1 MGSLNKQG
9 SPSRLLLLGGC
20 LKKILIAGATSLV
33 ATPAFAGGFY
43 LQEQSPGA
51 IGRAFAGE
59 AAIAAD
65 ASTVF
70 FNPAGMTR
78 LGRITLTNGLHILS
92 VDTAQSDRGST
103 RTEASTGTVTATDGG
118 SGGNPFDQ
126 PVLIP
131 AGFGAIRV
139 GDRPLWLGLS
149 VTAPFG
155 QKLVYNDS
163 WFGRYD
169 SIRSDLKT
177 FNIQPSAA
185 YALGDKISLGIGFDI
200 QLMDATI
207 SSALPNGTPA
217 QADGLIRVHGKDTA
231 LGWNAGILV
240 NLDQLRLGAHYR
252 SGIEHSL
259 KGRMTIGGLEG
270 ALSAANG
277 DVSSRTRVKV
287 PDIATASIV
296 LGANRPMRLL
306 ASASWYNWSVFRDL
320 RVTPEGGAP
329 IVSEQHYKDT
339 WSASLGAEYDARP
352 GTTLRVGVMRDGSPT
367 RDGYRTTRVPGGDR
381 YWLTTGASLA
391 LNRHLTADLSYAH
404 IFVNGA
410 NIARTDAFYEGTAAE
425 TLVTTRSRDSGN
437 VDMLA
442 AAITARF

>member
-1 MGSLNKQG
+1 M
-9 SPSRLLLLGGC
+9 
-20 LKKILIAGATSLV
+20 
-33 ATPAFAGGFY
+33 PAFAGGFY

-78 LGRITLTNGLHILS
+78 LGQVTLTNGLHMLS
-92 VDTAQSDRGST
+92 IDTAQSDHGSI
-103 RTEASTGTVTATDGG
+103 RTAAPSGAVTATDGS

-131 AGFGAIRV
+131 AAYGAIRV
-139 GDRPLWLGLS
+139 GGERLWLGLS

-155 QKLVYNDS
+155 QKLIYNNG

-169 SIRSDLKT
+169 SIVSDLKT
-177 FNIQPSAA
+177 FNFQPSAA
-185 YALGDKISLGIGFDI
+185 YALSDKLSIGVGIDI
-200 QLMDATI
+200 QLMDARL
-207 SSALPNGTPA
+207 SNALPGAAPL
-217 QADGLIRVHGKDTA
+217 QADGLLQVDGTDTA
-231 LGWNAGILV
+231 LGWNAGILID
-240 NLDQLRLGAHYR
+240 LDDVRLGVHYR
-252 SGIEHSL
+252 SGIKHDL
-259 KGRMTIGGLEG
+259 KGRLTVSGLEG

-287 PDIATASIV
+287 PGIATASIV
-296 LGANRPMRLL
+296 AGANRRLRLL
-306 ASASWYNWSVFRDL
+306 ASASWYDWSVFRDI
-320 RVTPEGGAP
+320 RIVPEGAP
-329 IVSEQHYKDT
+329 PLVSEQRYKDT

-352 GTTLRVGVMRDGSPT
+352 GRTFRLGMMRDGSPT
-367 RDGYRTTRVPGGDR
+367 RDGFRSTRVPGGDR
-381 YWLTTGASLA
+381 YWLSTGASLA

-404 IFVNGA
+404 LFVKRA
-410 NIARTDAFYEGTAAE
+410 DIARTEHFYAGTPVE
-425 TLVTTRSRDSGN
+425 TVVTTRSRDSGN

>member
-1 MGSLNKQG
+1 MGSSNKQG
-9 SPSRLLLLGGC
+9 RLHFVVIGGC

-33 ATPAFAGGFY
+33 ATPALAGGFY

-59 AAIAAD
+59 AAIASD

-78 LGRITLTNGLHILS
+78 LGRVTITNGVHILS
-92 VDTAQSDRGST
+92 IGNTQSDQGST
-103 RTEASTGTVTATDGG
+103 RTEASTGVVTATGG
-118 SGGNPFDQ
+118 GEGGNPFDQ

-155 QKLVYNDS
+155 QKLVYNNG

-169 SIRSDLKT
+169 SIVSDLKT
-177 FNIQPSAA
+177 FNFQPSAA
-185 YALGDKISLGIGFDI
+185 YALSDKLSIGVGIDI
-200 QLMDATI
+200 QLMDARL
-207 SSALPNGTPA
+207 SNALPGAAPS
-217 QADGLIRVHGKDTA
+217 QADGLLQVDGTDTA
-231 LGWNAGILV
+231 LGWNAGIL
-240 NLDQLRLGAHYR
+240 LDLDDVRLGAHYR
-252 SGIEHSL
+252 SGIKHDL
-259 KGRMTIGGLEG
+259 KGRLTVSGLEG
-270 ALSAANG
+270 ALAAANG

-287 PDIATASIV
+287 PGIATASIV
-296 LGANRPMRLL
+296 AGANRLRLL
-306 ASASWYNWSVFRDL
+306 ASASWYDWSVFRDI
-320 RVTPEGGAP
+320 RIVPEGAP
-329 IVSEQHYKDT
+329 PLVSEQRYKDT

-352 GTTLRVGVMRDGSPT
+352 GRTLRLGMMRDGSPT
-367 RDGYRTTRVPGGDR
+367 RDGFRSTRVPGGDR
-381 YWLTTGASLA
+381 YWLSTGASLA
-391 LNRHLTADLSYAH
+391 LNRHLTTDLSYAH
-404 IFVNGA
+404 IFVKRA
-410 NIARTDAFYEGTAAE
+410 DIARTDAFYEGTAAE